1 MSIKFALMTNEK
13 LTKDQINAIR
23 EIDFEK
29 DGNSKVNVNFT
40 INAID
45 TQTGTEFLIQ
55 NKRVITGVVQEAF
68 NRRASAGPLG

>member
-1 MSIKFALMTNEK
+1 MPGRSGQVLSNE
-13 LTKDQINAIR
+13 TIRGSGSGDQ
-23 EIDFEK
+23 
-29 DGNSKVNVNFT
+29 VNVNFT